1 MYSERLI
8 LTLKTN
14 VVQEAQVFGDEPIC
28 SSASLFFINCCPLQ
42 QKKRNNFFPCSF
54 LPSLWILHFGPISF
68 RNKHIFPSPGQL
80 KALGSPGKAYLCFTM
95 PKDLWF
101 GFILAPLKEAS

>member
-28 SSASLFFINCCPLQ
+28 SSASLFFINCCPLLHMEEKQ
-42 QKKRNNFFPCSF
+42 LLPMF
-54 LPSLWILHFGPISF
+54 LPSFSLDFAF
-68 RNKHIFPSPGQL
+68 RSHLIQK
-80 KALGSPGKAYLCFTM
+80 
-95 PKDLWF
+95 
-101 GFILAPLKEAS
+101 